1 MTARCGSHT
10 RIEIQ
15 LPTKTF
21 YSLMK
26 KLLFSLTL
34 SFAALTGFAQSL
46 SVEKMPKPQ
55 RLSTT
60 WLFHTGD
67 SCNCPYR
74 IPAIACAK
82 NGDLIAL
89 SDRRPCGSD
98 IGYGRVDILCRV
110 SHDNG
115 RLWTKAQE
123 VLVGSG
129 EGKDAGYGDACLVA
143 DRDRNELL
151 LVCVSGNVPYWKSSP
166 ENRQRLVTLHA
177 KWNKKKAL
185 WQWETQP
192 ADLTSHIYDELLG
205 GQING
210 LFMGSGRICQ
220 SRKVKVGSYYR
231 LYAALCTHKGNYV
244 IYSDDFGKK
253 WSLLGTVAQSP
264 APQGDEPKCE
274 ELPDGSVV
282 LSSRKH
288 GGRYF
293 NVFHFTDARR
303 GEGQW
308 DAPVDS
314 RLATDGISNE
324 GTPCNGEILIVP
336 ALDASGRNTYLA
348 LQSIPAGPARSHVT
362 IYYKELASEADY
374 ATSEAFASNW
384 DGAYEVTHRGS
395 GYSTMVQQADG
406 RIAFFFEEE
415 PNYYQMVFTSLSLTD
430 ITGGQYTAK

>member
-1 MTARCGSHT
+1 
-10 RIEIQ
+10 
-15 LPTKTF
+15 
-21 YSLMK
+21 MK
-26 KLLFSLTL
+26 KHLLVVAL
-34 SFAALTGFAQSL
+34 AALCAMPTFAQTAS
-46 SVEKMPKPQ
+46 SDAAAASNKRPY
-55 RLSTT
+55 ST

-67 SCNCPYR
+67 DSHYPYR

-98 IGYGRVDILCRV
+98 IGYGRVDILSRV

-115 RLWTKAQE
+115 LTWTKAAN

-129 EGKDAGYGDACLVA
+129 EGEDAGYGDACLVA
-143 DRDRNELL
+143 DRNRNELL

-166 ENRQRLVTLHA
+166 ENRQRIVTLHA
-177 KWNKKKAL
+177 TFDKKSSSWKWD
-185 WQWETQP
+185 ERP
-192 ADLTSHIYDELLG
+192 ADLTRHVYDELLE

-220 SRKVKVGSYYR
+220 SRKVKTAGYYR

-244 IYSDDFGKK
+244 VYSDDFGRK
-253 WSLLGTVAQSP
+253 WSLLGNVSQSP
-264 APQGDEPKCE
+264 APKGDEPKCE

-282 LSSRKH
+282 LSSRKD

-293 NVFHFTDARR
+293 NVYRFTDVRR

-314 RLATDGISNE
+314 RVAKGGIANQ

-336 ALDASGRNTYLA
+336 ARTASGRRTTLA

-362 IYYKELASEADY
+362 IYYKELAAAEDY
-374 ATSEAFASNW
+374 ASAEAFASNW
-384 DGAYEVTHRGS
+384 DGSFEVSHRGS
-395 GYSTMVQQADG
+395 AYSTMIQQADG
-406 RIAFFFEEE
+406 RIAFFYEEE
-415 PNYYQMVFTSLSLTD
+415 PGYYQMVYTALDLSE
-430 ITGGQYTAK
+430 ITGGRFRSR